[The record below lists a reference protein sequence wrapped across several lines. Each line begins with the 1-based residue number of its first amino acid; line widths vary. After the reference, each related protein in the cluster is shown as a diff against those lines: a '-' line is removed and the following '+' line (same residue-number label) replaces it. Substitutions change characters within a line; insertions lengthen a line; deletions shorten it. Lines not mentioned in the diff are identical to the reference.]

1 MKLKLK
7 LKLVADS
14 TLLASIKAIG
24 TKRAEYDA
32 AVQDAAMQVIGQS
45 WAHRNVTPAIELVKA
60 VSKHDRATLVT
71 YLEKFGQM
79 KWDTKAETL
88 AFIDREGQF
97 KATIDKT
104 SELLFAEFEDA
115 MTASKWYDAK
125 KPPVVK
131 SVYDGPAEI
140 SNLLDRLFKKAGKGA
155 TIKGMAIVKDVHA
168 AYCAAVAKH
177 YGEEEVTTPNG
188 GQVPAQTNVAG
199 VVQADR
205 VNELAASATS
215 KATSEQLAKL
225 AEHFNPAEPQVKAA

>member
-1 MKLKLK
+1 MKLK
-7 LKLVADS
+7 LKLVALAAL
-14 TLLASIKAIG
+14 TASIKAIG

-60 VSKHDRATLVT
+60 VSKHDRATLVA

-88 AFIDREGQF
+88 AFIDRAKQF
-97 KATIDKT
+97 ETPEAF
-104 SELLFAEFEDA
+104 EAFEDA